1 MTPFQP
7 LVSAERRPAVAVGWW
22 QQTRGAALMTGD
34 LLPPRDG

>member
-7 LVSAERRPAVAVGWW
+7 LVSAERRPAVIVGWW
-22 QQTRGAALMTGD
+22 RQTRGAALTAGG